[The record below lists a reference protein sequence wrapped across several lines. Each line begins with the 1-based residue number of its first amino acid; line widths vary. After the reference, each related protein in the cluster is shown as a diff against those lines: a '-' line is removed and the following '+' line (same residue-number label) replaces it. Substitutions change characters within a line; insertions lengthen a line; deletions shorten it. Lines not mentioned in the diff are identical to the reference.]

1 MNNAV
6 GPKLKIHIPPLPL
19 RAIEALNSA
28 GFEAYAVGGCVRD
41 SLIGI
46 SPNDWDI
53 ATSAEPE
60 QVKKLFQKTAD
71 TGLKHGT
78 VTVLLDNESFEITT
92 FRIDGEYRDN
102 RKPEEVRFTRSLKE
116 DLSRRD
122 FTVNAIAYHP
132 SHGLIDPFD
141 GACDIQKRII
151 RSVGDAEK
159 RFNEDALRILRAIR
173 FSAQLG
179 FEIDTKTLEGI
190 KGTSFLLS
198 NISSERIRDELTR
211 LLLSHN
217 PMKFSLLND
226 TGILSHVL
234 PELGPCFTTEQ
245 RHPYHIYNVALHS
258 LVAVQSIE
266 PHPVLRWAMLLHDTG
281 KPHTRTTD
289 EKGTDHFYGHHH
301 KSSEIADAVLKRLKF
316 DNKTIDTVCRL
327 VKNHDRQIEP
337 EPRAVRRAICSI
349 GEDIFGLLLKVREAD
364 IKAQN
369 PAFLPG
375 RLERLNKIRDIY
387 MEIKAMGQCLSTR
400 ELAINGNDLIASGF
414 SQGKEIGSILKK
426 LLKEVVNNP
435 GLNQRK
441 FLLAM
446 ALKARS
452 RKLH

>member
-1 MNNAV
+1 MDNAA
-6 GPKLKIHIPPLPL
+6 GSKLKIHIPPLPL
-19 RAIEALNSA
+19 RAIEALNSE

-53 ATSAEPE
+53 ATGAEPE
-60 QVKKLFQKTAD
+60 QVKKLFKRTVD

-122 FTVNAIAYHP
+122 FTANAIAYHP
-132 SHGLIDPFD
+132 FHGLIDPF
-141 GACDIQKRII
+141 GGVSDIQKRII
-151 RSVGDAEK
+151 RAVGNAEK
-159 RFNEDALRILRAIR
+159 RFNEDALRILRAVR

-179 FEIDTKTLEGI
+179 FEIDKKTLEGI
-190 KGTSFLLS
+190 KATSFLLS

-211 LLLSHN
+211 LLLSNN

-234 PELGPCFTTEQ
+234 PELEPCFATDQ

-258 LVAVQSIE
+258 LTAVKNIE
-266 PHPVLRWAMLLHDTG
+266 ATPVLRWTMLLHDTG
-281 KPHTRTTD
+281 KPHTKTTD
-289 EKGTDHFYGHHH
+289 KKGTDHFYGHHH
-301 KSSEIADAVLKRLKF
+301 KSTEIANAVLKRLKF

-337 EPRAVRRAICSI
+337 QPTAVRRAVCSI
-349 GEDIFGLLLKVREAD
+349 GEDIFELLLKVRAAD

-369 PAFLPG
+369 PAFLPD
-375 RLERLNKIRDIY
+375 RLEKLGKIRNIY

-400 ELAINGNDLIASGF
+400 ELSINGDDLIASGF
-414 SQGKEIGSILKK
+414 RQGKEIGGILKN

-435 GLNQRK
+435 ELNQRET
-441 FLLAM
+441 LLEM
-446 ALKARS
+446 ALKAQR
-452 RKLH
+452 RKPR